1 MPAVVYTEA
10 SAKPDYS
17 APPSSSS
24 PYIYLSTQLG
34 CPLDLAGSLSLGGTL
49 PWVVT
54 SPRYHQL
61 FPQLLPAWG
70 HLLQKLGARRLL
82 ALQHHD
88 VAIIN
93 RPGISCS
100 PWLPLRPQLLRLQD
114 TAEPLQAAK
123 LSKAQ
128 AKALKGDLQHRW
140 EVADCRCPDLE
151 RLVSGLVSEDEVT
164 KAERLLAHLG
174 AEWGHYKQAF
184 EASARWGPGG
194 SGHCWVCTAV
204 GPLLECVSA
213 CPCYLASCSCLH
225 ALYPQAP
232 APHTDMLSPCHVHAV
247 ASTFHH
253 PHLSPTSLPPLPSCL
268 PPPPPLTCS
277 PSAPVTPQVHQHAL
291 HHHGLHQPAQ
301 QHLPQAARHPL
312 AALSPGRAHAARGP
326 AGACALPAGDAGAGG
341 ALPGTARHA
350 PGLAAA
356 AGRGGAAQLSG
367 GGQGE
372 ARACGACGRRDVW
385 GLLKQG
391 SVLFSC
397 RGPSGSTAAVPAL
410 LVHTILSA
418 RPVRCTPG
426 SSESMCTVTWSATA

>member
-1 MPAVVYTEA
+1 MLPAVPFCLCCTIESALFSPPACTDRPTLHCHAPAAGDGQGTPEQEAALQQLQQHALLATTAGLKPAPAALHDSSATAPAAPVHMPAVVYTEA

-24 PYIYLSTQLG
+24 PYVYLSTQLG
-34 CPLDLAGSLSLGGTL
+34 CPLDLAGSLSLGGSL

-88 VAIIN
+88 AKIIN

-114 TAEPLQAAK
+114 SAEPLQAAK

-128 AKALKGDLQHRW
+128 AKALKGELQHRW

-174 AEWGHYKQAF
+174 AEWGHYKQAL
-184 EASARWGPGG
+184 EASVRWVPGERG
-194 SGHCWVCTAV
+194 QCWVCSAV

-213 CPCYLASCSCLH
+213 CPCFLACCSCLH
-225 ALYPQAP
+225 ALYPLGLVS
-232 APHTDMLSPCHVHAV
+232 HTDMRSPCHVHGV
-247 ASTFHH
+247 VSTFLH
-253 PHLSPTSLPPLPSCL
+253 PHFSPPASPLC
-268 PPPPPLTCS
+268 
-277 PSAPVTPQVHQHAL
+277 PSA
-291 HHHGLHQPAQ
+291 HHHHRL
-301 QHLPQAARHPL
+301 
-312 AALSPGRAHAARGP
+312 
-326 AGACALPAGDAGAGG
+326 
-341 ALPGTARHA
+341 
-350 PGLAAA
+350 
-356 AGRGGAAQLSG
+356 
-367 GGQGE
+367 
-372 ARACGACGRRDVW
+372 
-385 GLLKQG
+385 
-391 SVLFSC
+391 
-397 RGPSGSTAAVPAL
+397 
-410 LVHTILSA
+410 
-418 RPVRCTPG
+418 
-426 SSESMCTVTWSATA
+426 